1 MTRAQLPTDP
11 TESPILNNPYDPA
24 TLFWSLD
31 RDFRACSPALPGRR
45 PSGAYLSVPKPRKR
59 QVELVLA
66 DEQRSC
72 QEIEPH
78 SRINRIRELV
88 ESWRASGYP
97 GATTETMEL
106 IEHWNKPEREGVQP
120 YFCQRDAVETAIYL
134 AEADDH
140 RRADFIATLKELNA
154 EHNEGIPRMA
164 LKLAT
169 GTGKTLVMA
178 MLILWQAK
186 NGYCR
191 DFVLFVPNLTIR
203 DRLSELKSGSKLYEE
218 LRPSGDRTGFASP
231 CSISKRGSAERG
243 SGSKDP

>member
-11 TESPILNNPYDPA
+11 TESPILNPYDPPS
-24 TLFWSLD
+24 LHWSLD
-31 RDFRACSPALPGRR
+31 RDFRACSPAVPGRR

-59 QVELVLA
+59 QAELALA

-78 SRINRIRELV
+78 RQINRIRASV
-88 ESWRASGYP
+88 EAWRASGYP
-97 GATTETMEL
+97 GATWATVEL
-106 IEHWNKPEREGVQP
+106 LDHWNQPDRNGIQP
-120 YFCQRDAVETAIYL
+120 YFCPRDAVETAIYL
-134 AEADDH
+134 ADDEG
-140 RRADFIATLKELNA
+140 REEFNATLGALN
-154 EHNEGIPRMA
+154 EIHNEGIPRIA

-169 GTGKTLVMA
+169 GIGKTFVMA

-203 DRLSELKSGSKLYEE
+203 DCLAELKSGGALYED
-218 LRPSGDRTGFASP
+218 LRPAGDRTRYRVTIVNFQA
-231 CSISKRGSAERG
+231 
-243 SGSKDP
+243 